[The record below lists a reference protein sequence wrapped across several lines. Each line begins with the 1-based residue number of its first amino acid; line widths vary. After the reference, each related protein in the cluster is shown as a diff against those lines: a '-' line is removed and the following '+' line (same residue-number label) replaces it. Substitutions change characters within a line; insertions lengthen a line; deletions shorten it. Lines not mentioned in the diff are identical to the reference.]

1 MSVAVAER
9 SAAPPQH
16 ALRPVISFHG
26 VSKVYPNGTE
36 ALRDVDLAI
45 HQGDFCFLVGPS
57 GAGKST
63 LVRLLI
69 RDEAPSTGRIFID
82 GQEISRMSHRKL
94 PKLRRKFGI
103 VFQDYK
109 LLARRTVAQNVA
121 FALQVTRPG
130 QRHLREKVE
139 EVLWIVGL
147 EDKLDKFPDELS
159 GGEQQRVAIARA
171 LVHRPRIFLADEPT
185 GNLDPDT
192 SWGIVQLLL
201 QINHRGTTVLMATHN
216 REVVDLVRRRV
227 IAIDNGRVVR
237 DEAEGQLPARRNR
250 NPVRQVLASLWFALH
265 SAGQNFRRNLGVS
278 LAGVFTM
285 GLIIFLVGGSLLFTH
300 SVNSVLQGQE
310 QNASHLKIYLSDN
323 ASLPAIT
330 NFESRLKHDPR
341 VISVTFETKDQA
353 AKQASQNPSISSALA
368 VLGSNPLPASLNLNV
383 RKLTDLSKFN
393 AEAKATPI
401 VDSTTPTDY
410 NSDVIGKLN
419 TVITV
424 IEWVGAIIAIILL
437 TISIVIIMNTIR
449 TAVYSRRTEIEIMKL
464 VGATDWFVRWP
475 FILEG
480 MIGGLLAAIFS
491 GAVVF
496 GAYRL
501 FVQAAQGNLLSVPF
515 DARYTITLLV
525 VLLIGGVAVGALGS
539 FLGVRRFL
547 SA

>member
-1 MSVAVAER
+1 VSVAVAER
-9 SAAPPQH
+9 SAAPPQG

-45 HQGDFCFLVGPS
+45 HQGDFCFLVGAS

-69 RDEAPSTGRIFID
+69 RDEAPSTGRIFVE
-82 GQEISRMSHRKL
+82 GQEISRMSRRKL

-147 EDKLDKFPDELS
+147 EDKLDTFPDELS

-227 IAIDNGRVVR
+227 IAIDGGRVVR
-237 DEAEGQLPARRNR
+237 DEAEGQYMREG
-250 NPVRQVLASLWFALH
+250 H
-265 SAGQNFRRNLGVS
+265 
-278 LAGVFTM
+278 
-285 GLIIFLVGGSLLFTH
+285 
-300 SVNSVLQGQE
+300 
-310 QNASHLKIYLSDN
+310 
-323 ASLPAIT
+323 
-330 NFESRLKHDPR
+330 
-341 VISVTFETKDQA
+341 
-353 AKQASQNPSISSALA
+353 
-368 VLGSNPLPASLNLNV
+368 
-383 RKLTDLSKFN
+383 
-393 AEAKATPI
+393 AT
-401 VDSTTPTDY
+401 
-410 NSDVIGKLN
+410 L
-419 TVITV
+419 
-424 IEWVGAIIAIILL
+424 
-437 TISIVIIMNTIR
+437 
-449 TAVYSRRTEIEIMKL
+449 
-464 VGATDWFVRWP
+464 
-475 FILEG
+475 
-480 MIGGLLAAIFS
+480 
-491 GAVVF
+491 
-496 GAYRL
+496 
-501 FVQAAQGNLLSVPF
+501 
-515 DARYTITLLV
+515 
-525 VLLIGGVAVGALGS
+525 
-539 FLGVRRFL
+539 
-547 SA
+547 

>member
-9 SAAPPQH
+9 SAAPPQG

-45 HQGDFCFLVGPS
+45 HQGDFCFLVGAS

-69 RDEAPSTGRIFID
+69 RDEAPSTGRIFVE
-82 GQEISRMSHRKL
+82 GQEISRMSRRKL

-109 LLARRTVAQNVA
+109 LLSRRTVAQNVA

-147 EDKLDKFPDELS
+147 EDKLDTFPDELS

-227 IAIDNGRVVR
+227 IAIDGGRVVR
-237 DEAEGQLPARRNR
+237 DEAEGQYMRE
-250 NPVRQVLASLWFALH
+250 
-265 SAGQNFRRNLGVS
+265 G
-278 LAGVFTM
+278 
-285 GLIIFLVGGSLLFTH
+285 
-300 SVNSVLQGQE
+300 
-310 QNASHLKIYLSDN
+310 NA
-323 ASLPAIT
+323 
-330 NFESRLKHDPR
+330 
-341 VISVTFETKDQA
+341 
-353 AKQASQNPSISSALA
+353 
-368 VLGSNPLPASLNLNV
+368 
-383 RKLTDLSKFN
+383 
-393 AEAKATPI
+393 
-401 VDSTTPTDY
+401 
-410 NSDVIGKLN
+410 
-419 TVITV
+419 
-424 IEWVGAIIAIILL
+424 
-437 TISIVIIMNTIR
+437 
-449 TAVYSRRTEIEIMKL
+449 
-464 VGATDWFVRWP
+464 
-475 FILEG
+475 
-480 MIGGLLAAIFS
+480 
-491 GAVVF
+491 
-496 GAYRL
+496 
-501 FVQAAQGNLLSVPF
+501 
-515 DARYTITLLV
+515 TL
-525 VLLIGGVAVGALGS
+525 
-539 FLGVRRFL
+539 
-547 SA
+547 

>member
-9 SAAPPQH
+9 SAAPPQG

-45 HQGDFCFLVGPS
+45 HQGDFCFLVGAS

-69 RDEAPSTGRIFID
+69 RDEAPSTGRIFVE
-82 GQEISRMSHRKL
+82 GQEISRMARRKL

-109 LLARRTVAQNVA
+109 LLSRRTVAQNVA

-147 EDKLDKFPDELS
+147 EDKLDTFPDELS

-227 IAIDNGRVVR
+227 IAIDGGRVVR
-237 DEAEGQLPARRNR
+237 DEAEGQYMREG
-250 NPVRQVLASLWFALH
+250 
-265 SAGQNFRRNLGVS
+265 SA
-278 LAGVFTM
+278 
-285 GLIIFLVGGSLLFTH
+285 
-300 SVNSVLQGQE
+300 
-310 QNASHLKIYLSDN
+310 
-323 ASLPAIT
+323 
-330 NFESRLKHDPR
+330 
-341 VISVTFETKDQA
+341 
-353 AKQASQNPSISSALA
+353 
-368 VLGSNPLPASLNLNV
+368 
-383 RKLTDLSKFN
+383 
-393 AEAKATPI
+393 
-401 VDSTTPTDY
+401 
-410 NSDVIGKLN
+410 
-419 TVITV
+419 
-424 IEWVGAIIAIILL
+424 
-437 TISIVIIMNTIR
+437 
-449 TAVYSRRTEIEIMKL
+449 
-464 VGATDWFVRWP
+464 
-475 FILEG
+475 
-480 MIGGLLAAIFS
+480 
-491 GAVVF
+491 
-496 GAYRL
+496 
-501 FVQAAQGNLLSVPF
+501 
-515 DARYTITLLV
+515 TL
-525 VLLIGGVAVGALGS
+525 
-539 FLGVRRFL
+539 
-547 SA
+547 

>member
-9 SAAPPQH
+9 SALPVQQ

-26 VSKVYPNGTE
+26 VTKVYPNGTE

-82 GQEISRMSHRKL
+82 GQEVSRMSHRKL

-109 LLARRTVAQNVA
+109 LLTRRTVAQNVA

-130 QRHLREKVE
+130 QRHMREKVE

-237 DEAEGQLPARRNR
+237 DEAEGQ
-250 NPVRQVLASLWFALH
+250 
-265 SAGQNFRRNLGVS
+265 
-278 LAGVFTM
+278 
-285 GLIIFLVGGSLLFTH
+285 
-300 SVNSVLQGQE
+300 
-310 QNASHLKIYLSDN
+310 YLREG
-323 ASLPAIT
+323 T
-330 NFESRLKHDPR
+330 
-341 VISVTFETKDQA
+341 
-353 AKQASQNPSISSALA
+353 
-368 VLGSNPLPASLNLNV
+368 
-383 RKLTDLSKFN
+383 
-393 AEAKATPI
+393 AT
-401 VDSTTPTDY
+401 
-410 NSDVIGKLN
+410 L
-419 TVITV
+419 
-424 IEWVGAIIAIILL
+424 
-437 TISIVIIMNTIR
+437 
-449 TAVYSRRTEIEIMKL
+449 
-464 VGATDWFVRWP
+464 
-475 FILEG
+475 
-480 MIGGLLAAIFS
+480 
-491 GAVVF
+491 
-496 GAYRL
+496 
-501 FVQAAQGNLLSVPF
+501 
-515 DARYTITLLV
+515 
-525 VLLIGGVAVGALGS
+525 
-539 FLGVRRFL
+539 
-547 SA
+547 

>member
-9 SAAPPQH
+9 SAAPPQG

-45 HQGDFCFLVGPS
+45 HQGDFCFLVGAS

-69 RDEAPSTGRIFID
+69 RDEAPSTGRIFVE
-82 GQEISRMSHRKL
+82 GQEISRMSRRKL

-147 EDKLDKFPDELS
+147 EDKLDTFPDQLS

-227 IAIDNGRVVR
+227 IAIDGGRVVR
-237 DEAEGQLPARRNR
+237 DEAEGQYMREG
-250 NPVRQVLASLWFALH
+250 
-265 SAGQNFRRNLGVS
+265 SA
-278 LAGVFTM
+278 
-285 GLIIFLVGGSLLFTH
+285 
-300 SVNSVLQGQE
+300 
-310 QNASHLKIYLSDN
+310 
-323 ASLPAIT
+323 
-330 NFESRLKHDPR
+330 
-341 VISVTFETKDQA
+341 
-353 AKQASQNPSISSALA
+353 
-368 VLGSNPLPASLNLNV
+368 
-383 RKLTDLSKFN
+383 
-393 AEAKATPI
+393 
-401 VDSTTPTDY
+401 
-410 NSDVIGKLN
+410 
-419 TVITV
+419 
-424 IEWVGAIIAIILL
+424 
-437 TISIVIIMNTIR
+437 
-449 TAVYSRRTEIEIMKL
+449 
-464 VGATDWFVRWP
+464 
-475 FILEG
+475 
-480 MIGGLLAAIFS
+480 
-491 GAVVF
+491 
-496 GAYRL
+496 
-501 FVQAAQGNLLSVPF
+501 
-515 DARYTITLLV
+515 TL
-525 VLLIGGVAVGALGS
+525 
-539 FLGVRRFL
+539 
-547 SA
+547 